1 MKRQVCFWLVAD
13 KYAQAEA
20 AGEIGFSASN
30 RVGFDLLCVTSN
42 NWKAGSGVLKAG
54 RKNVSE
60 TIETQTKKNK
70 ISVES
75 VASRNPSNS

>member
-13 KYAQAEA
+13 KAEA
-20 AGEIGFSASN
+20 AREIGCSANN

-42 NWKAGSGVLKAG
+42 NWKAGSGGLKAG

-60 TIETQTKKNK
+60 TIETQTKKKNLCRIRGK
-70 ISVES
+70 QE
-75 VASRNPSNS
+75 PQQ